1 MENIK
6 KSKLIKILIV
16 VATVIGVA
24 LSFIFAKSDGYKN
37 WHYRLLYFT
46 LQSNLWIGITAF
58 LYLLPAF
65 NRNEKLKA
73 GLYVC
78 KYIFT
83 VSITVTG
90 IVFCGLLAPFAH
102 KDGYNAF
109 NASSVLLHAVVP
121 ILAIIDYFVDVYMV
135 ELERKHLFYSILPPL
150 IYFVIA
156 SVFST
161 TAVKAL
167 ASYVEDELAKA
178 GLEPLHRDVDA
189 KWIALDY
196 GSVIMHVFYKEL
208 RDFYQIERLWADGEN
223 IKKMIED

>member
-121 ILAIIDYFVDVYMV
+121 ILAIIDYFVGEYRV
-135 ELERKHLFYSILPPL
+135 ELERRHLFYSILPPL

-156 SVFST
+156 SVFCLARVDFGRGDPYPYFFMNYYSPVGVFGVGGEPPFVIG
-161 TAVKAL
+161 TAYWIIIFL
-167 ASYVEDELAKA
+167 AFVLTLGYVYYRLNK
-178 GLEPLHRDVDA
+178 
-189 KWIALDY
+189 K
-196 GSVIMHVFYKEL
+196 FYK
-208 RDFYQIERLWADGEN
+208 
-223 IKKMIED
+223 IKNK